1 MRTPTNPTPENP
13 DEGDRLPRPQGLP
26 LRKRQGPELQ
36 APTDALVRIT
46 RSAICGSDLHLWH
59 GLPAPES
66 GFAVGHE
73 FVGVIEEAGAGVQ
86 GLNRGAPSSS
96 PAQPSSL
103 GTGVGSV
110 WWA

>member
-1 MRTPTNPTPENP
+1 MKAIVYHGPKDFRRESVK
-13 DEGDRLPRPQGLP
+13 D
-26 LRKRQGPELQ
+26 PELQ

-86 GLNRGAPSSS
+86 SFNRGAPSSS
-96 PAQPSSL
+96 PAQPSSP

-110 WWA
+110 WWV